1 MNKTTEPTRND
12 LIYARVKK
20 AADGVSKA
28 ELAMS
33 LKLSNDQVRKPLYE
47 FIKKGML
54 RTVTDSMGITR
65 YVINDKPQEVTPT
78 PPPAPPPPAPPAPIS
93 DVDIAMAE
101 ATDEIGKLQDDY
113 MRGYNRGYWEAM
125 KHSHNEAFTEGKR
138 SVVRKLARLL
148 DIDVERLL

>member
-1 MNKTTEPTRND
+1 MKTKNE
-12 LIYARVKK
+12 LIYDRVKR

-33 LKLSNDQVRKPLYE
+33 LGLTNDQVRKPLYE
-47 FIKKGML
+47 FVKKGVL
-54 RTVTDSMGITR
+54 RTVVDSMGVPKYLIA
-65 YVINDKPQEVTPT
+65 IE
-78 PPPAPPPPAPPAPIS
+78 PPKESPPPPPPQPRPLS

-101 ATDEIGKLQDDY
+101 ATDEVGKIHDEY

-138 SVVRKLARLL
+138 SVVKKLARIL

>member
-1 MNKTTEPTRND
+1 

>member
-1 MNKTTEPTRND
+1 MKTKNE
-12 LIYARVKK
+12 LIYDRVKR

-28 ELAMS
+28 EIAMS
-33 LKLSNDQVRKPLYE
+33 LGLTNDQVRKPLYE
-47 FIKKGML
+47 FVKKGVL
-54 RTVTDSMGITR
+54 RTVVDSMGVPKYLIAIEPPKEST
-65 YVINDKPQEVTPT
+65 PTPTPTPT
-78 PPPAPPPPAPPAPIS
+78 PPPQPRPLS

-101 ATDEIGKLQDDY
+101 AADAAGKIHDEY

-138 SVVRKLARLL
+138 SVVKKLARML

>member
-1 MNKTTEPTRND
+1 MKTRNE
-12 LIYARVKK
+12 LIYDRVKR

-33 LKLSNDQVRKPLYE
+33 LGLTNDQVRKPLYE
-47 FIKKGML
+47 FVKKGVL
-54 RTVTDSMGITR
+54 RTVMDSMGVPKYLLAIEPT
-65 YVINDKPQEVTPT
+65 KESSHT
-78 PPPAPPPPAPPAPIS
+78 PPPQPRPLS

-101 ATDEIGKLQDDY
+101 ATDEVGKIHDEY

-138 SVVRKLARLL
+138 SVVKKLARLL

>member
-1 MNKTTEPTRND
+1 MKSTIEPTRND
-12 LIYARVKK
+12 LIYDRVKK
-20 AADGVSKA
+20 ASDGITKA
-28 ELAMS
+28 ELTMS
-33 LKLSNDQVRKPLYE
+33 LKLNNDQIRKPLYE
-47 FIKKGML
+47 FIKKGIL
-54 RTVTDSMGITR
+54 RTVTDSMGVTR
-65 YVINDKPQEVTPT
+65 YVVNDTEQEQIQ
-78 PPPAPPPPAPPAPIS
+78 PAPPPPARPAPLS

-125 KHSHNEAFTEGKR
+125 KHNHNEAFTEGKR

>member
-1 MNKTTEPTRND
+1 MKTKNE
-12 LIYARVKK
+12 LIYDRVKR

-28 ELAMS
+28 EIAMS
-33 LKLSNDQVRKPLYE
+33 LGLTNDQVRKPLYE
-47 FIKKGML
+47 FVKKGVL
-54 RTVTDSMGITR
+54 RTVVDSMGVPK
-65 YVINDKPQEVTPT
+65 YVIAVGPVEESTPTPT
-78 PPPAPPPPAPPAPIS
+78 PPPQPRPLS

-101 ATDEIGKLQDDY
+101 AVDAAGKLDDEY

-138 SVVRKLARLL
+138 SVVKKLARML

>member
-1 MNKTTEPTRND
+1 MKATTEPTRND
-12 LIYARVKK
+12 LIYDRVKK
-20 AADGVSKA
+20 AADGISKA
-28 ELAMS
+28 ELAIS

-47 FIKKGML
+47 FIKKGIL
-54 RTVTDSMGITR
+54 RTATDTMGVTR
-65 YVINDKPQEVTPT
+65 YLINDTKQEPIQ
-78 PPPAPPPPAPPAPIS
+78 PAPPPPARPAPIS

-148 DIDVERLL
+148 DIDVERLI